1 MLSKYPTKRI
11 VLFNPLFSHK
21 TAIQQD
27 MCFFIFQT
35 EVISTLEFFL
45 EEREQNY
52 SALRK
57 TSGVREKTLS

>member
-1 MLSKYPTKRI
+1 
-11 VLFNPLFSHK
+11 
-21 TAIQQD
+21 

-35 EVISTLEFFL
+35 EVIRTLEFFL